1 MILLWSCLLSS
12 FTVLSG
18 QQTYHVTF
26 LHSPGTASITDVNL
40 GNIKLSKQ
48 NYLNANDGTYTLS
61 ANACEVNATVSVGS
75 SLHTKVL
82 TMMAP
87 NCSGVIPAA
96 VGVSPSGMRLTVE
109 DNVVVHVNQY
119 SHDDSDWETYL
130 AIPDK
135 HLGSEYYV
143 LTYCAMGGFCQMAIT
158 PVEDQTSVT
167 IFFRNGV
174 ENMPNCASG
183 STVLDP
189 VHGTGIPLTLNEGEV
204 FHLESTVDLSGTY
217 IVSDKNITVIVGGRK
232 IPAKVN
238 GDNGIMTTQLPPVN
252 RWGTDFIV
260 IPNTMNNAGDLVK
273 IITQANHTEVY
284 ISGFSPF
291 VIPKAGSAIVRRL
304 DWGMSSVIQTSS
316 PVMILQVMSIDL
328 YNDSTAVVGSPS
340 MLIIPSRKHWKPAS
354 SLIFPCN
361 SGTELDSFVLTVT
374 KGNITPGSTTTI
386 QEYQMLDFNIQNN
399 MRVSSDPE
407 GPYQL
412 ISNDS
417 VLAYGYCRHTSAY
430 LLDVDW
436 THVTQNCK
444 RSRSLPG
451 DQVDNDCDGAVDED
465 TCTPDDLYQRFTVA
479 RSDNTNNFYVVGVEG
494 WTTIPFHVQ
503 LNPGS
508 IVSLSVVGDE
518 DNGVPLAS
526 IIITET
532 SVWTE
537 TCSSPPCN
545 TETITPNDMIFTIV
559 VDQTAS
565 DTTLD
570 FSASSSNTFTFKTL
584 PAAQPPKYIVV
595 SSLEGK
601 ADFKFDIHDK
611 DCSKVYSGDADGL
624 GQMFVVPCNSGNKC
638 EIYVN
643 TADTNAINLTK
654 PDGTQLP
661 VTCETDGSWIRAT
674 LQSDIPTDTTM
685 LLLQATVEVSV
696 FALINDTSGQNGVK
710 LIPVDVAGPAYHILP
725 NTTCTVYAHQTE
737 LHWRPGDQA
746 QVDVQ
751 TYSTKSGSTADPS
764 TAFPLIIRAYEPM
777 LVFCGTPETIGVSA
791 PSVQIPPRDTL
802 GKHHFIPRLSVV
814 VWAKLSIITSADST
828 VVTIKGDYHK
838 LDTFNAAPG
847 IHTRVMV
854 LDMLYEIEASKPV
867 QVHLHLQTPAARYHE
882 IIVPATD
889 KYNPITS
896 SQLPGSASSVLSVGV
911 DANGTHYSNSTPTAP
926 VFWLYMFDLNNQ
938 RYVLQNDQ
946 KYHTT
951 NDVCELSDQL
961 LSGDGKDNDCDGLAD
976 EEGACAMS
984 TAPGSVDPDIDGA
997 LYEDCLTGT
1006 VPTSTISLGVDST
1019 DVQCSTGGG
1028 VGGEFID
1035 NFLPVSVNSSTLPV
1049 TETSTPASPPPI
1061 LEDTYP
1067 ELPIPTTNA
1076 GASAMFSTSTSS
1088 SSRDTSAN
1096 ATTAEECMQPCYC
1109 PCGWVEPKNYTTAE
1123 IQQKVA
1129 EIQAKLKVPV
1139 KDLSATR
1146 KLISAPDYR
1155 TAAKAIGYVGV
1166 AFLVVSLG
1174 SIFLL
1179 DVPTLLNDA
1188 KMLVEN
1194 MRNVFPR

>member
-1 MILLWSCLLSS
+1 MRRSASG
-12 FTVLSG
+12 VGG

-204 FHLESTVDLSGTY
+204 FHLESTVDLSG
-217 IVSDKNITVIVGGRK
+217 
-232 IPAKVN
+232 
-238 GDNGIMTTQLPPVN
+238 
-252 RWGTDFIV
+252 
-260 IPNTMNNAGDLVK
+260 
-273 IITQANHTEVY
+273 
-284 ISGFSPF
+284 FSPF

-436 THVTQNCK
+436 THNCK

-565 DTTLD
+565 DTTL
-570 FSASSSNTFTFKTL
+570 
-584 PAAQPPKYIVV
+584 PPKYIVV

-867 QVHLHLQTPAARYHE
+867 QV
-882 IIVPATD
+882 
-889 KYNPITS
+889 
-896 SQLPGSASSVLSVGV
+896 
-911 DANGTHYSNSTPTAP
+911 
-926 VFWLYMFDLNNQ
+926 
-938 RYVLQNDQ
+938 
-946 KYHTT
+946 
-951 NDVCELSDQL
+951 CELSDQL

-1139 KDLSATR
+1139 KDLSATKR

-1194 MRNVFPR
+1194 MRNNRFYGKFDSQHCLEIRPMATVDHSLTIQRPMATVDHSLTIQKPMATVDHSLTIQGPMATVDHSLTIQGPMATVDHSLTIQGPMATVDHSLAIQKPMATVDHSLTIQEPIATVIVFIYLYNQQSSNVRYSNR